1 MNEQNMPRRV
11 VSFLLCACLL
21 SLGAAF
27 HFRSQYED
35 SQNRLSR
42 QSQSAYAQLVSSVSA
57 METALAKAQCSG
69 DKAMLDQLSAQ
80 IWRESAGTSYALA
93 ALPQNTPGLEEAQKF
108 INQTGEYAFSLVRG
122 QQPLSQEQYQTL
134 ADLRQAADSLC
145 ARLMD
150 YQAVLGDSLEFGA
163 PAAAVSSFDSQSPQ
177 LAEYPSLTYDGPFS
191 DHLDQQE
198 PQALKILPQVSAG
211 DAARL
216 AAAFA
221 GWDQDPTLAEKTQG
235 ALPCYRFESNGTSL
249 YITVQGG
256 QVLLYSN
263 GRDIGP
269 AQLSP
274 EQGAQL
280 AEQFLEAQGFPG
292 MKRSYY
298 ETAQGAVTVNFAPVE
313 QGRTL
318 YPDLIKVQVA
328 LDTGETV
335 GFESRGYL
343 MNHHTRQFEASALS
357 IDQAQQNLSPLLTVE
372 SRDRALIPSAGQQEL
387 DCYEF
392 LCQTPDGGHC
402 LVYLDAQTGRERNIL
417 LLLEGAESTLTA

>member
-1 MNEQNMPRRV
+1 MNEQNMPRRA

-27 HFRSQYED
+27 HFRSQYEE
-35 SQNRLSR
+35 SQLRLSR
-42 QSQSAYAQLVSSVSA
+42 QSQSAYSQLVSSVSA

-69 DKAMLDQLSAQ
+69 DKAMLDQLNAQ
-80 IWRESAGTSYALA
+80 IWRESAGASYALA
-93 ALPQNTPGLEEAQKF
+93 ALPQQTPGLEEAQKF
-108 INQTGEYAFSLVRG
+108 VNQAGEYAFSLVRG
-122 QQPLSQEQYQTL
+122 QQPLSQEEYQTL

-145 ARLMD
+145 ARLME
-150 YQAVLGDSLEFGA
+150 YQAALGDSLEFGV

-177 LAEYPSLTYDGPFS
+177 QAEYPSLTYDGPFS
-191 DHLDQQE
+191 DHLDQRE
-198 PQALKILPQVSAG
+198 PQALKALPPVSAG

-221 GWDQDPTLAEKTQG
+221 GWNQDPSLAEKTQG
-235 ALPCYRFESNGTSL
+235 ALPCYRFESGKTSL

-256 QVLLYSN
+256 QVLLYAN
-263 GRDIGP
+263 GREIGP
-269 AQLSP
+269 AKLTP

-280 AEQFLEAQGFPG
+280 AQEFLEAQGFAG

-298 ETAQGAVTVNFAPVE
+298 ETAHGAVTVNFAPVE

-318 YPDLIKVQVA
+318 YPDLIKVQAA
-328 LDTGETV
+328 LDTGEIV

-343 MNHHTRQFEASALS
+343 MNHHTRQFEPSGLSA
-357 IDQAQQNLSPLLTVE
+357 DQAQQNLSPLLTVE
-372 SRDRALIPSAGQQEL
+372 SRGRALIPSAGQQEL

-392 LCQTPDGGHC
+392 LCRTPEGGHC